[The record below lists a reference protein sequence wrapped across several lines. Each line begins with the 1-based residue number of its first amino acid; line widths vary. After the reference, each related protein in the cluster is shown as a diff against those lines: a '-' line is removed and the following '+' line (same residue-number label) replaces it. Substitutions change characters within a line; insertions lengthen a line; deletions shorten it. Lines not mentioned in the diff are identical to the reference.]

1 MADTVTA
8 LKAAGVISFTY
19 KEIEEI
25 TNKFSTN
32 NEIGEWNYGKFYK
45 ARLNDG
51 QLVAIKHSQIE
62 GSLEA
67 PHEFFNE
74 IQVLSRLKHRNL
86 HRLVGYCNSHN
97 AQVSL
102 ASSFTLNYFPKTT

>member
-19 KEIEEI
+19 EEIEEI
-25 TNKFSTN
+25 TNKFNTN
-32 NEIGEWNYGKFYK
+32 NEVGEWNYGKFYK

-74 IQVLSRLKHRNL
+74 IQVLSHLKHRNL
-86 HRLVGYCNSHN
+86 HKLVGYCNSHN

-102 ASSFTLNYFPKTT
+102 TSSFTVNYFP